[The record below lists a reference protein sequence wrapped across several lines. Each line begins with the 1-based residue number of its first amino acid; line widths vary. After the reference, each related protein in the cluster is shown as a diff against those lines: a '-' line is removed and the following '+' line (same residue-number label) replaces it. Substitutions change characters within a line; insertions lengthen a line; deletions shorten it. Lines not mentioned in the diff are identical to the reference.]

1 MSCSLSGF
9 SCFSYYRSQRLYV
22 SKVLSG
28 SAENRGNG
36 RERVLMSSLINDSID
51 VNRTSTRIQIVIDML
66 DVNDPAIYID
76 YRIGLVDKQLIIK
89 KNLTKHYLIMDIYE
103 STGIYFLIKLLID

>member
-1 MSCSLSGF
+1 
-9 SCFSYYRSQRLYV
+9 
-22 SKVLSG
+22 
-28 SAENRGNG
+28 
-36 RERVLMSSLINDSID
+36 
-51 VNRTSTRIQIVIDML
+51 ML